1 VKVNLLTRFRF
12 LLPSLLLLSLL
23 LPALAAAQLNL
34 VQLTTNGGVSYQSV
48 VQVPYAGQT
57 AGDLN
62 VVVVGWNDLSST
74 VDSVTDTAGNTYVL
88 AAGTVSTPLP
98 TGGAA
103 PAGSSQAI
111 YYAKNIVG
119 GANTVIVTFN
129 SYTTAQDVRILEYG
143 VNGGGGFDPNF
154 PLDTSVGA
162 SATASPASSG
172 IATTFSAND
181 LIFGSGSTTGAF
193 SGPVQS
199 CGTGCK
205 MYGEPNGI
213 GVNQFGDIVEDALV
227 TAAGPYQAA
236 ANFPDGVA
244 VMQMVA
250 FRLAGQTSTP
260 YPITVAS
267 VAPATSPEAGG
278 VAITIT
284 GTGFVQ
290 GATVVF
296 NSVNGA
302 TTTSASAVNCI
313 VASGTTINCLSPS
326 FTTTGTTTVVV
337 TNVDGSAAALPF
349 TYTPSTP
356 FSTAGTGTI
365 YENGGSTNGG
375 NFVTI
380 TGSDFAA
387 GATVLV
393 GGVPAS
399 KVQVVD
405 SQTIQGLMPAGSA
418 EPQTVLV
425 INPSGAN
432 GSVPGGYDY
441 GTGAGINFIQ
451 ANTATTHAATAPAVT
466 FNLPQTAGD
475 LNVVVAG
482 WGDTVATV
490 ESVTDSA
497 GNTYAVAA
505 PVVQGTGLSQVI
517 YYAKNINASN
527 SNTVT
532 VKFSQSA
539 MFPDIRI
546 AEYNGLDPVNPLDAS
561 GGAFGTSGTLD
572 SGPVTLTSAGDL
584 FIGAGDVAGVI
595 SAPGNGF
602 ATVILSGYGNNIEHE
617 FPNGAGT
624 FDATATQDI
633 DTGAWVM
640 QGVGFRQPA
649 GVVPGFGVGATAL
662 SPASVAPGGST
673 TSTVTITPSGGFT
686 NAVTLTC
693 SGLPTG
699 ATCLFATNPVTP
711 GASAV
716 TSALTINTTASTAA
730 GTSTVTISG
739 ASGSVIETTTVS
751 LVVGSATGPTFSV
764 AAANPTTG
772 SVAPG
777 ASTTSVITV
786 NGSGGFAGTVNL
798 TCSVAPLNSP
808 APVCSLP
815 ASVSLSATT
824 TSATATLT
832 ISTTAAT
839 AALRHSSSI
848 FYAMLLPIGGI
859 TLLGVSFGS
868 RRKKVLGLLLVF
880 LMASGMLFLASC
892 SSSGNSGG
900 GGGGGGQSG
909 TPAGTYTVTVT
920 ATSGSTSV
928 TTPFTLTVQ

>member
-1 VKVNLLTRFRF
+1 MKVNLLTRFRF
-12 LLPSLLLLSLL
+12 LFPSLLLLSLL
-23 LPALAAAQLNL
+23 LPALVAAQVPLI
-34 VQLTTNGGVSYQSV
+34 QITTNGGVSYQSV
-48 VQVPYAGQT
+48 IQVPYAPQT

-62 VVVVGWNDLSST
+62 LVVVGWNDISST

-88 AAGTVSTPLP
+88 AAGTVSSPFP
-98 TGGAA
+98 TGNAA
-103 PAGSSQAI
+103 PAGASQAI

-119 GANTVIVTFN
+119 GPNTVIVTFN
-129 SYTTAQDVRILEYG
+129 SYTTAQDIRILEYG
-143 VNGGGGFDPNF
+143 TAGGGLDPLS
-154 PLDTSVGA
+154 PLDTSSGA

-193 SGPVQS
+193 SSIVQS

-205 MYGEPNGI
+205 MFGEPEGTGGI
-213 GVNQFGDIVEDALV
+213 NQFGDIVEDALV
-227 TAAGPYQAA
+227 TTAGPYQAA

-250 FRLAGQTSTP
+250 LRIAGQTIPS

-267 VAPATSPEAGG
+267 INPATSPEAGG
-278 VAITIT
+278 VALTIT

-296 NSVNGA
+296 NSVQGA
-302 TTTSASAVNCI
+302 ATTSASAVNCI

-326 FTTTGTTTVVV
+326 FTTAGTTTVVV

-349 TYTPSTP
+349 TYTASTP
-356 FSTAGTGTI
+356 FTTAGTGSI
-365 YENGGSTNGG
+365 EENGGSTNGG
-375 NFVTI
+375 SFVTI

-387 GATVLV
+387 GATVRI
-393 GGVPAS
+393 GGVPAY

-405 SQTIQGLMPAGSA
+405 SQTIQGLVPAGSA
-418 EPQTVLV
+418 GTQTVQV
-425 INPSGAN
+425 TNPSGAN
-432 GSVPGGYDY
+432 GTVPGGYDY
-441 GTGAGINFIQ
+441 GPGAGINFVQ
-451 ANTATTHAATAPAVT
+451 ANSATTAAATGPSVA

-497 GNTYAVAA
+497 GNTYAIAA
-505 PVVQGTGLSQVI
+505 PAVQGTGLTQVI

-527 SNTVT
+527 ANTVT

-546 AEYNGLDPVNPLDAS
+546 AEYSGLDTVNPLDAS
-561 GGAFGTSGTLD
+561 GGAFGTSGALD

-584 FIGAGDVAGVI
+584 FVGAGDVAGVI

-602 ATVILSGYGNNIEHE
+602 ATVIVSAYGNNIEHN

-649 GVVPGFGVGATAL
+649 GVVPGYTVSATPL
-662 SPASVAPGGST
+662 SPASIAPGSST

-686 NAVTLTC
+686 NAVMLTC

-711 GASAV
+711 GASAA

-798 TCSVAPLNSP
+798 TCSVAPQNSP

-832 ISTTAAT
+832 VSTTAAT

-868 RRKKVLGLLLVF
+868 RRKKVLGLLLLF

-892 SSSGNSGG
+892 SSSGNSS
-900 GGGGGGQSG
+900 GGGGGGQPG